1 MAPASDHGHWDDD
14 DRSLNAE
21 HRDVVELLERHRQ
34 EIPVPGAL
42 DRRIRRLSAQ
52 RQRERLSEHWI
63 FGQGPRVALVGII
76 LFAIALAVL
85 WMR

>member
-52 RQRERLSEHWI
+52 RQRE
-63 FGQGPRVALVGII
+63 
-76 LFAIALAVL
+76 
-85 WMR
+85 